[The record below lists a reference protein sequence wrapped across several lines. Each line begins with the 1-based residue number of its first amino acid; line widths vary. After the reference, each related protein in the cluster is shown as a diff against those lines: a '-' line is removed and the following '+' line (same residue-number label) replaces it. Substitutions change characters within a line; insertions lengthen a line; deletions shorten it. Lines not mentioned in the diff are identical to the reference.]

1 MIINESYNTVISE
14 SKVVFAKRGNKVV
27 KKFRCTVGKRKGRVV
42 ASPQQ
47 CAAPIDI
54 KKRFLMKKT
63 KASKG
68 ARMTKKAQ
76 KTKRVNPTSKIVK
89 QLNKSRK

>member
-54 KKRFLMKKT
+54 K
-63 KASKG
+63 
-68 ARMTKKAQ
+68 
-76 KTKRVNPTSKIVK
+76 
-89 QLNKSRK
+89 

>member
-1 MIINESYNTVISE
+1 MIINEAYNTVVTE
-14 SKVVFAKRGNKVV
+14 AKVVFAKRGKKVA

-42 ASPQQ
+42 SSPAQ

-54 KKRFLMKKT
+54 KKRFVMKKT
-63 KASKG
+63 KAMKG

-76 KTKRVNPTSKIVK
+76 RTKRVNPTSKLIK
-89 QLNKSRK
+89 QLNKARR